1 MQAKHVFF
9 DLDEDFVEFEEWYYD
24 FLDFKYERREL
35 AGINNMSMQK
45 MFKSH
50 REIAEGKNYYLNS
63 HVEIQSAI

>member
-1 MQAKHVFF
+1 MLAQYMQAKHVFF

-45 MFKSH
+45 
-50 REIAEGKNYYLNS
+50 YLN
-63 HVEIQSAI
+63 HIEK